1 MRWLSG
7 LRITQSHRSNESLQF
22 ILNPQL
28 EVFFGD
34 QAFEAGIRPSEN
46 YYRNN
51 TVVDAF
57 NSKIE
62 TINLERVLNGSQRR
76 FDRFYHRA
84 SK

>member
-1 MRWLSG
+1 
-7 LRITQSHRSNESLQF
+7 
-22 ILNPQL
+22 
-28 EVFFGD
+28 VFFGD

-51 TVVDAF
+51 TVVDAI

-62 TINLERVLNGSQRR
+62 TVNLERVSNGLQCR
-76 FDRFYHRA
+76 FDRLYHRV